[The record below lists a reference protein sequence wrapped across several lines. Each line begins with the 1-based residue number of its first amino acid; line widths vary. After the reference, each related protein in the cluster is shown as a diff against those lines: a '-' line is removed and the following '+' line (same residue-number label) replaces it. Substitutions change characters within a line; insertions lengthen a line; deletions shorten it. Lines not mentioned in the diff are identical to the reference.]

1 MKASQL
7 NRAQRRKAGIR
18 VANNI
23 IKSREQSVAKK
34 QWGLG
39 FIFTNLMG
47 VITFGRRTYTLYDKR
62 LS

>member
-1 MKASQL
+1 MNL
-7 NRAQRRKAGIR
+7 NRAARRRAGMR

-23 IKSREQSVAKK
+23 IKGREKAVAKK